1 MSAYTIAA
9 FPNGLRAIV
18 ATLPSDYA
26 SSREGVI
33 ERAKVHAR
41 LRGEYVD
48 VETNGRQIATCD
60 GAGEVTGYEPAFRV
74 L

>member
-1 MSAYTIAA
+1 MSYTIIAH
-9 FPNGLRAIV
+9 PNGVSQTV

-48 VETNGRQIATCD
+48 VEREGRQIAVCD
-60 GAGEVTGYEPAFRV
+60 GAGEVTGYESNFRSN
-74 L
+74 